1 MSAVELTRRFTAE
14 QFAAGL
20 ESWGWLGLDDKVP
33 VFASPFGD
41 VFLESGDGIW
51 WLDTLQG
58 ELSCAWPDP
67 AALEAD
73 LRTEEGQ
80 DQFLLAGLAMAA
92 ESRGLVP
99 GADQIYGFTHPP
111 VLGGALDV
119 ANVEV
124 IDFVVSLNIA
134 GQIHDQVR
142 DLPPGASITISQ
154 E

>member
-1 MSAVELTRRFTAE
+1 MELTRRFTAE
-14 QFAAGL
+14 QFDAALG
-20 ESWGWLGLDDKVP
+20 SWDRVGLDGQVP

-41 VFLESGDGIW
+41 VFLESAEGIW

-58 ELSCAWPDP
+58 ELSCPWPDP

-80 DQFLLAGLAMAA
+80 NQFLLAWLAVAA

-99 GADQIYGFTHPP
+99 TADQVYGFVVPP
-111 VLGGALDV
+111 VLSGALEV
-119 ANVEV
+119 ENVEV

-134 GQIHDQVR
+134 GQIHVQVR
-142 DLPPGASITISQ
+142 DLPPGTTIRIS
-154 E
+154 